1 MKITIITILLALLSC
16 NGQDKGAKSI
26 NDIGQTS
33 DNFEVSDVSDY
44 SHIQE
49 TNYNEEPED
58 SESKETRIR
67 FKNFTLVIHDFKG
80 YEIGVN
86 EMTGR
91 EDEIDERTYWG
102 QFGGGSDLKQAILND
117 NEIENEDYK
126 ETLISLKDTLHLSES
141 LVMGGNDN
149 KINKTLFQ
157 IIPKTDSEN
166 YKISFCYL
174 TSLYEMFQDHRKLS
188 ENELEELY
196 KNRFFKKE
204 NTAFVSI
211 NDSSTYFFPLTLVS
225 HYSEQAEFSNGTMT
239 QSFYE
244 KELNRIKNKYSLS
257 DTLIEFSGE
266 GGASYAT
273 LTKDNKIFGY
283 DTYAYL
289 FKIDRLKDKKIIET
303 NYIVIYIAYGC

>member
-1 MKITIITILLALLSC
+1 MFLLSC
-16 NGQDKGAKSI
+16 NGQNNEVSNKANI
-26 NDIGQTS
+26 ARTF

-67 FKNFTLVIHDFKG
+67 FKNFILVIHDFKG
-80 YEIGVN
+80 YEISIK
-86 EMTGR
+86 EMTEK
-91 EDEIDERTYWG
+91 EDGIEERTYWG
-102 QFGGGSDLKQAILND
+102 QFGGGSDLNQATLND

-126 ETLISLKDTLHLSES
+126 ETLIVLTDTLHLSES

-149 KINKTLFQ
+149 KINQTLFQ
-157 IIPKTDSEN
+157 IIPKIYGET
-166 YKISFCYL
+166 YQISFCYL
-174 TSLYEMFQDHRKLS
+174 TSLYEMFQDRNLS
-188 ENELEELY
+188 EIEFEKRY

-204 NTAFVSI
+204 HTDFVSI
-211 NDSSTYFFPLTLVS
+211 KDSLKLYFPLTLLS
-225 HYSEQAEFSNGTMT
+225 DHNEQAWYTNGTMSK
-239 QSFYE
+239 SFYD
-244 KELNRIKNKYSLS
+244 KELERIKNKYSLS

-273 LTKDNKIFGY
+273 LNKDKRIFGY

-289 FKIDRLKDKKIIET
+289 FKIDRLKDKKVLET
-303 NYIVIYIAYGC
+303 KYIVIYIAYGC